1 MGKMTINLSQQEPI
15 LEILLKFNKENK
27 KTKHSELTKDEY
39 AEKFAKYQKSDLEN
53 LKTDIE
59 YSIDKARN
67 SISFLTFLGI
77 IGTNIIIVSA
87 VSRTLKFWLGF
98 LLAIFFAGIG
108 INVILAVENDLLLL
122 HILKKAFLKK
132 SKISES
138 MTGFQE
144 WNDPEEDIYNA
155 ES

>member
-1 MGKMTINLSQQEPI
+1 MTINLSQQEPI

-27 KTKHSELTKDEY
+27 KTKHYESTKDEY

-87 VSRTLKFWLGF
+87 VSGTLKFWLGF

-138 MTGFQE
+138 ITGFQE

>member
-1 MGKMTINLSQQEPI
+1 MTINLSQQEPI